1 MAYTPQLPARVRVRT
16 HSTDLDA
23 NGNAVPPVLEPGR
36 PLLWRQVLPAVRVF
50 ERVRYEIPLLCVF
63 VRVRVCVCVC
73 ARTHTHMR
81 RTHMRRTHRTFSQV
95 VSLGPLF
102 QAVNVSLESGF
113 SRNSRFISLS
123 TSGCAN
129 PITWGACL
137 CLRVRACR
145 GCMSARTRTRC
156 VCV

>member
-50 ERVRYEIPLLCVF
+50 ERVRYEIPLLCVCVC

-73 ARTHTHMR
+73 
-81 RTHMRRTHRTFSQV
+81 V
-95 VSLGPLF
+95 
-102 QAVNVSLESGF
+102 
-113 SRNSRFISLS
+113 
-123 TSGCAN
+123 
-129 PITWGACL
+129 
-137 CLRVRACR
+137 
-145 GCMSARTRTRC
+145 C
-156 VCV
+156 VCVYVYI